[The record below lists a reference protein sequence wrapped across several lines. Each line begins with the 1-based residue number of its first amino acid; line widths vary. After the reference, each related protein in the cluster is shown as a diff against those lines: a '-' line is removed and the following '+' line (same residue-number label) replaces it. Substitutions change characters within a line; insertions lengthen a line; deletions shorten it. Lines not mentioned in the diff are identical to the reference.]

1 MCGICGVAC
10 GDPERESD
18 RGVLEAMSAALA
30 HRGPDDAGI
39 WQSGGVSLAHRRL
52 SILDPSP
59 AGRQP
64 MHSEDGGLVC
74 VYNGEIYNFRE
85 LREELKKKGCRF
97 RTECD
102 TEVLVAACRTWGDAA
117 IDRFNGIFAF
127 ALYDKRNRRLLLA
140 RDRLGVKPLFYT
152 IQGDALAF
160 ASELSA
166 LRAGGFCAGPLNFGA
181 IDAYFTFLYIPAPDT
196 IYEGVHKLLPGEK
209 LVFENGRIARERYW
223 RLAYNI
229 NPGWT
234 MENAADTY
242 LGLLTDAVR
251 LQRVSDVPLGAF
263 LSGGLDSSSVVG
275 LLSLMSEQPVKTFS
289 IGFDDAH
296 TDELRFARLAAR
308 CFQTDH
314 TEAVLRPDMI
324 DTVSRFARHFGEPF
338 ADSSALPTWL
348 VSQVAREK
356 VTVAL
361 SGDGGDELFAGY
373 TWTQRNHQVGRY
385 RRFPE
390 ALRRMADIGL
400 GGLPSSPRTAKLR
413 RFSRDSFLSPDAAF
427 RRRLTCFPPELRAAL
442 YTRDMALAVSGSTVD
457 RFQEHIVEAAGLSD
471 DDRMLYVDTVMY
483 LPDDILTKVDR
494 MSMAH
499 GLEVRVPLLDHRLVE
514 FAATAPFTLKYARG
528 ISKRLV
534 KRALRRLLPRELLR
548 QRKQGFAIPIQR
560 WFRNELRTHF
570 EEAALDSSARS
581 REYLSPK
588 AVQALFRQHVMGQ
601 EDAGHQLWAILLF
614 ENWLRRERQE

>member
-1 MCGICGVAC
+1 MCGICGVAYS
-10 GDPERESD
+10 DPGREAD
-18 RGVLEAMSAALA
+18 RGVLEAMNAALA
-30 HRGPDDAGI
+30 HRGPDDAGV
-39 WQSGGVSLAHRRL
+39 WQSGGVGLAHRRL

-59 AGRQP
+59 AGHQP
-64 MHSEDGGLVC
+64 MSSEDGELVC

-85 LREELKKKGCRF
+85 LREELKKSGRRF
-97 RTECD
+97 HTECD
-102 TEVLVAACRTWGDAA
+102 TEVLLAACRIWGDAA
-117 IDRFNGIFAF
+117 LDRFNGIFAF

-152 IQGDALAF
+152 VQDGVLAF

-166 LRAGGFCAGPLNFGA
+166 LRAGGFCAGPLNLA
-181 IDAYFTFLYIPAPDT
+181 ALDAYFTFLYIPAPDT
-196 IYEGVHKLLPGEK
+196 IYEGVYKLLPGEK
-209 LVFENGRIARERYW
+209 LVFEAGRITRERYW
-223 RLAYNI
+223 RLSYDI
-229 NPGWT
+229 NPAWT
-234 MENAADTY
+234 LDDAADAY
-242 LGLLTDAVR
+242 LELLTDAVR

-275 LLSLMSEQPVKTFS
+275 LLSLMSAQPVKTFS
-289 IGFDDAH
+289 IGFDETQA
-296 TDELRFARLAAR
+296 DELRFARTAAR
-308 CFQTDH
+308 HFQTDH

-324 DTVSRFARHFGEPF
+324 DTVSRLVRYFGEPF

-373 TWTQRNHQVGRY
+373 TWTQRSHQVARY
-385 RRFPE
+385 RWFPA
-390 ALRRMADIGL
+390 ALRRLADIGL
-400 GGLPSSPRTAKLR
+400 RSLPDSPRTAKLR
-413 RFSRDSFLSPDAAF
+413 RFSGDSFLSPDASF

-442 YTRDMALAVSGSTVD
+442 YTRDTAQAVSGNVSD
-457 RFQEHIVEAAGLSD
+457 RFQEHIAEAAALSD

-514 FAATAPFTLKYARG
+514 FAATVPFPLKYARG
-528 ISKRLV
+528 ISKRLA
-534 KRALRRLLPRELLR
+534 KRALRRLLPPELLR

-560 WFRNELRTHF
+560 WFRNELRSHF
-570 EEAALDSSARS
+570 EETVLGSSARN
-581 REYLSPK
+581 RAYLTPET
-588 AVQALFRQHVMGQ
+588 VQSLFRRHVTGQ

-614 ENWLRRERQE
+614 EHWLRCEGEE